1 MGALPLTEALVEVEA
16 EAENQEGDVVGSVVG
31 EVGEGVGTTE
41 GEAGE
46 DVESNVRLYN
56 IQIVPSGNYLDR
68 ISILCQSVRVYTL
81 IDTGAHAQGGP
92 SEDGRGIPQRVVAF
106 AFVVPVL
113 GPYPA
118 KASID
123 HICDMAYTESS
134 LMNFDDELSSIR
146 RNIPYG

>member
-68 ISILCQSVRVYTL
+68 ISILCQSVRFYTL
-81 IDTGAHAQGGP
+81 LHTGAHVQGGP
-92 SEDGRGIPQRVVAF
+92 SEDRRDIPQRVVVF
-106 AFVVPVL
+106 AFVELVL
-113 GPYPA
+113 G
-118 KASID
+118 
-123 HICDMAYTESS
+123 
-134 LMNFDDELSSIR
+134 
-146 RNIPYG
+146 